1 MQKIIMETVYKP
13 NKKNI
18 LITLVGSSIF
28 IILGIFFIIKPDYF
42 ASSYFSKSL
51 GMLGKPI
58 SIQIFGF
65 LGTML
70 FFLLSIGVLNIFFS
84 NYALLITEKGF
95 INNTSL
101 TNAGLIHWKDVK
113 HVKLNKGLIYIYVK
127 NEKNYFSKI
136 KNPLIKLNALIYN
149 KTYKVSFV
157 IDLKRLTVSEDE
169 LFEIFKKHAKL

>member
-1 MQKIIMETVYKP
+1 METVYKP

-18 LITLVGSSIF
+18 LITLVGLSVF
-28 IILGIFFIIKPDYF
+28 IILAIFFMIKPDYF
-42 ASSYFSKSL
+42 ASSYFAKSL
-51 GMLGKPI
+51 GIFGQPI
-58 SIQIFGF
+58 SIQIIGF
-65 LGTML
+65 FKAMFFSL
-70 FFLLSIGVLNIFFS
+70 FSIGVINIFFC

>member
-1 MQKIIMETVYKP
+1 METVYKP
-13 NKKNI
+13 NKRNI

-70 FFLLSIGVLNIFFS
+70 FFLLSIGVINIFFS

-101 TNAGLIHWKDVK
+101 TNAGLIHCK

-157 IDLKRLTVSEDE
+157 IDPKRLTVSENE
-169 LFEIFKKHAKL
+169 LLEIFKKRAKL